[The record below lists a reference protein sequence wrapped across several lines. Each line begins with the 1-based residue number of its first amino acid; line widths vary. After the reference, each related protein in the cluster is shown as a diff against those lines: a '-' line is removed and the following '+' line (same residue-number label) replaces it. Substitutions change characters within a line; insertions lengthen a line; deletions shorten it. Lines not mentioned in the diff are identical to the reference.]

1 MKNVAIFGSSGALG
15 TAISNGFNDLGFE
28 TIQIT
33 SSSSRR
39 DFISTVDDNWINLV
53 TKHGQLNSVIW
64 AQGFNQSDS
73 IETFSVEMF
82 NRHIE
87 ANVTYI
93 LDTMHQLIFANAIAE
108 GARIVVLSSIWQDSA
123 RPNKLSYIVSKS
135 ALKGLISSLCIDLGA
150 KGISVNAVL
159 PGVTE
164 TPMTHQNLTAQQISN
179 VVNETPLSRLP
190 SIDDI
195 SRTVIWLAT
204 TSSNG
209 INGEF
214 ITVDNGWTRFRNV

>member
-15 TAISNGFNDLGFE
+15 TAISNGFTDLGFE
-28 TIQIT
+28 TIQVT
-33 SSSSRR
+33 SGSPRR
-39 DFISTVDDNWINLV
+39 DFISTIDNDWVNLV
-53 TKHGQLNSVIW
+53 TKHGKLNSVVW

-73 IETFSVEMF
+73 IENFSIEIF

-93 LDTMHQLIFANAIAE
+93 LDTMHQLISVNAIAE

-123 RPNKLSYIVSKS
+123 RPKKLSYIVSKS
-135 ALKGLISSLCIDLGA
+135 ALKGLVSSICLDLGA

-159 PGVTE
+159 PGVTD

-179 VVNETPLSRLP
+179 VVNETPLGRLP
-190 SIDDI
+190 SIDDVAK
-195 SRTVIWLAT
+195 TVIWLASK
-204 TSSNG
+204 SSNG
-209 INGEF
+209 INGQF

>member
-33 SSSSRR
+33 SSLTRR
-39 DFISTVDDNWINLV
+39 NFISTVDDNWVNLV
-53 TKHGQLNSVIW
+53 TKHGQLNSVVW

-82 NRHIE
+82 NRHIQT
-87 ANVTYI
+87 NVTYI
-93 LDTMHQLIFANAIAE
+93 LDTMHKLISANAIAE

-135 ALKGLISSLCIDLGA
+135 ALKGLVSSLCLDLGA

-164 TPMTHQNLTAQQISN
+164 TPMTHQNLTTQQISN

-190 SIDDI
+190 SIDDV
-195 SRTVIWLAT
+195 SRTVIWLASK
-204 TSSNG
+204 SSNG

-214 ITVDNGWTRFRNV
+214 ITIDNGWTRFRNV